1 MAPMAHPLVDQLRFT
16 RSEWLRGLR
25 GVPEADAIRRLKPMN
40 SIGWIVGHMAW
51 QEQRYWLTRL
61 SGSTPVPVLN
71 QLAANGM
78 LATTPPLSEMLE
90 AWRTVTAEADP
101 VLDLLDEGS
110 MSTDLP
116 APGPARQL
124 GNAIQR
130 VTYHYWFHTGEVL
143 AIRQML
149 DHPRRPEFVGDIDGK
164 APYRRSGAS

>member
-1 MAPMAHPLVDQLRFT
+1 MATMVHPLVEQLRFT

-25 GVPEADAIRRLKPMN
+25 GVPETDGIRRLKPMN

-61 SGSTPVPVLN
+61 SGTTPLPLLN
-71 QLAANGM
+71 ELVANGAP
-78 LATTPPLSEMLE
+78 ATTPSLVAMLE
-90 AWRTVTAEADP
+90 AWRTVTTAADP
-101 VLDLLDEGS
+101 VLDGLHEAA
-110 MSTDLP
+110 MTTDLP

-124 GNAIQR
+124 GNALLR